1 MSSVCN
7 ILFEALFPGSSYST
21 RFSALSILGS
31 VAEVFPV
38 LEGKLQQ
45 CVGNIQLVSILL
57 SFYRFLL
64 LHSSHLD
71 LIKAASK
78 G

>member
-1 MSSVCN
+1 MSSVCD

-38 LEGKLQQ
+38 SEGKLHQ
-45 CVGNIQLVSILL
+45 CMGNIT
-57 SFYRFLL
+57 
-64 LHSSHLD
+64 LD
-71 LIKAASK
+71 QYFVVF
-78 G
+78 